1 MFIFS
6 SGNKCYLSQGLHLQA
21 SFANGRLSAKCCDMP
36 VPLFSLLITC
46 RSSGWRGSC
55 RLCHRSCLGALPSS
69 LAECTVVFMLLFIVH
84 GRCFPKWM
92 IGRPSGDLE
101 YLTIDCLICLYS
113 VLHWIGVV
121 SMKKAGKCHL
131 VIMCFCVP
139 CCFVICLLNLSSSCF
154 FFHASSCVEARS
166 ECSA

>member
-1 MFIFS
+1 
-6 SGNKCYLSQGLHLQA
+6 
-21 SFANGRLSAKCCDMP
+21 MP

-121 SMKKAGKCHL
+121 SMKKAALTLSLGASL
-131 VIMCFCVP
+131 VATYVRCA
-139 CCFVICLLNLSSSCF
+139 LLRRLGRK
-154 FFHASSCVEARS
+154 AMRS
-166 ECSA
+166 RMKEMSIQVRISHKRCNGN